1 MASNFDFLKSTDRK
15 LFTMIGT
22 AEQLYRD
29 EYFDQCIV
37 QTRKFAEA
45 ICKKILG
52 PRKGESK
59 TFDDMLATLCDIST
73 GSEQEK
79 EVIEDLYFIKREGNK
94 SAHTSE
100 QRLPASTALE
110 CLQRAFEISINY
122 AFAKTPSKTK
132 LLKLEFDTE
141 LLITGEKTKKTLKQK
156 YLEAKSKYYYD
167 NDNNITEVVST
178 KSRHKKKNINLT
190 GTLVFCLIII
200 IYVLCLIFG

>member
-52 PRKGESK
+52 TRKGESK

-167 NDNNITEVVST
+167 DDNNITEVVST

>member
-52 PRKGESK
+52 TRKGESK

>member
-37 QTRKFAEA
+37 QTRKFAES

-52 PRKGESK
+52 TRKGESK

>member
-37 QTRKFAEA
+37 QTRKFAES

-100 QRLPASTALE
+100 QRMPASTALE
-110 CLQRAFEISINY
+110 CLQRAFEVSINY

-156 YLEAKSKYYYD
+156 YLEAKSKYIQED
-167 NDNNITEVVST
+167 NDNVVELSSQKHRT
-178 KSRHKKKNINLT
+178 KKRNNNLV
-190 GTLVFCLIII
+190 GLIVLIII
-200 IYVLCLIFG
+200 IVLYVLTIVK